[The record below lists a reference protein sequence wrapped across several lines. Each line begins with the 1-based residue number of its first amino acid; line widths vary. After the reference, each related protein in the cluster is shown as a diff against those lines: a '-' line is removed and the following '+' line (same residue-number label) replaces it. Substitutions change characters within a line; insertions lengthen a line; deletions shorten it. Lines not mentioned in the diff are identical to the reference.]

1 MSLSEGHGTAR
12 DDAKTKGLRAEQER
26 HASVFDMS
34 VCPCPWEEQRSV
46 TSAERPSQPSGE
58 RRSGCV
64 ARPTVR
70 DMVLADWREHL
81 LIEAVFAGIGAE
93 ISVGSSRPER
103 SWLHARALSLL
114 VPDRISDDLNFR
126 ESQAP

>member
-1 MSLSEGHGTAR
+1 MS
-12 DDAKTKGLRAEQER
+12 
-26 HASVFDMS
+26 
-34 VCPCPWEEQRSV
+34 WEEQRSV

-70 DMVLADWREHL
+70 DMVLADWHL

-93 ISVGSSRPER
+93 ISVASSRPER

-126 ESQAP
+126 RTRHRNRRRGARSEKSPCTDSDRFPSHQLKGKPG